1 MNTESGSRKPDSVT
15 TQSDGKD
22 IVQEERERIENHQN
36 EEKQKEIKKGN
47 EIIQERVNTEESGST
62 KPDSTQ
68 NDEDLDQED
77 RGRTKKLERERIEKH
92 LQNEEKQ
99 IEIKNAIVSEQER
112 IRSKQIH
119 DQNVLAKQDSTNE
132 IPGTFHFII
141 NNL

>member
-1 MNTESGSRKPDSVT
+1 MNTESGSRKPDS
-15 TQSDGKD
+15 TQSEGKD

-68 NDEDLDQED
+68 TDEFKDFDQED
-77 RGRTKKLERERIEKH
+77 IERTKKLERERLEKH

-99 IEIKNAIVSEQER
+99 IEINNAIVSELER

-119 DQNVLAKQDSTNE
+119 DQNVLAKRDSTNE